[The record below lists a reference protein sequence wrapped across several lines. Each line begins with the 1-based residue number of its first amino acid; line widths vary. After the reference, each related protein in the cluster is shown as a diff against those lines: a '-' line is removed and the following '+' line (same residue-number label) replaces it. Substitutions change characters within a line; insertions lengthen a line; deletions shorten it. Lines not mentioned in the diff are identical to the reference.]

1 MQKYSGRLFA
11 VQVGQTISVAGRA
24 NNNPQRIDIE
34 LTQLNS
40 DEEDAGDIQFHL
52 SARFQPDDTSIV
64 RNTHTRGEGWGAEER
79 EENILPFND
88 SLNPLIQGGN
98 FKIAIYVDKEA
109 FFVSIDEKPYCTF
122 THRLPIVNIQKIK
135 ISGDVDDV
143 YQVNQKSANPDLWP
157 VINTNTFEAFA
168 PSQFN
173 PGNVVIIT
181 GISRGS
187 SSGDF
192 TVKFYDG
199 ANKVRT
205 HFQFQA
211 FLERQEIEL
220 NSQLENGEFGE
231 KIIAATSSAPFSIGQ
246 SFKLAFAITESDFLV
261 AANGERIS
269 NMAFRDDILRILGS
283 LTGLEVISN
292 NGLNVLVL
300 GVDYLRLIPDCEGF
314 ERFTE

>member
-1 MQKYSGRLFA
+1 MLKYSGRLFA

-122 THRLPIVNIQKIK
+122 AHRLPIVNIQKIK

-220 NSQLENGEFGE
+220 NSQLENGEFEE

-300 GVDYLRLIPDCEGF
+300 GVDYLRLKPECEGF

>member
-1 MQKYSGRLFA
+1 MLKYSGRLFA

-88 SLNPLIQGGN
+88 SLNPLMQGGN

-122 THRLPIVNIQKIK
+122 AHRLPIVNIQKIK

-300 GVDYLRLIPDCEGF
+300 GVDYLRLKPECEGF